1 MNLDEELK
9 NLKENPEKELDKMK
23 SSSEPKENTSSKPKE
38 NTSSNEQCQGPP
50 NDAPNVGSAPPNDA
64 PNMDAPNMD
73 APNMDAPNMSPPNS
87 KDGKGSAK
95 NPNSRSS
102 DNEEVYKVLDLILS
116 TIIEKLKLVF
126 MMPYVFFKHYVK
138 DFLSENETG
147 EFSSRDIRPAVIS
160 FVLVVAGE
168 FGLSFLTKD
177 FSMVKLIPVAGCL
190 VLCMRDSDKTKK

>member
-23 SSSEPKENTSSKPKE
+23 SSSESKENMP
-38 NTSSNEQCQGPP
+38 SNEQGQGPP
-50 NDAPNVGSAPPNDA
+50 NDAPNVGSAPPDDA
-64 PNMDAPNMD
+64 PNMRAPND
-73 APNMDAPNMSPPNS
+73 SPNMDAPNMSPPNS
-87 KDGKGSAK
+87 KDVKGSAK
-95 NPNSRSS
+95 NPNSGSS
-102 DNEEVYKVLDLILS
+102 DHEEVYKVLDLILS

-147 EFSSRDIRPAVIS
+147 EFSSRDIRPAVVS

-168 FGLSFLTKD
+168 FGLSFITKD
-177 FSMVKLIPVAGCL
+177 FSMAKLIPVAGCL
-190 VLCMRDSDKTKK
+190 ALCMYDSDKTKK

>member
-23 SSSEPKENTSSKPKE
+23 SSSESKGNSSP
-38 NTSSNEQCQGPP
+38 NEQCQGPP
-50 NDAPNVGSAPPNDA
+50 NDAPNVGLAPPNDA
-64 PNMDAPNMD
+64 PN
-73 APNMDAPNMSPPNS
+73 DAPNMSAPNDAPNMEGPNS
-87 KDGKGSAK
+87 KGEKSSGPPSNGSG
-95 NPNSRSS
+95 
-102 DNEEVYKVLDLILS
+102 DHEEVYKVLDLILS

-147 EFSSRDIRPAVIS
+147 EFSNRDIRPAVVS

-168 FGLSFLTKD
+168 FGLSFITKD
-177 FSMVKLIPVAGCL
+177 FSMTKLIPVAGCL
-190 VLCMRDSDKTKK
+190 ALCMYDSDKTKK